1 MCVRSEAATSAQPM
15 WPARGGKGLAI
26 ATLVLDAFKGWLP
39 VFLVLTLPVFHAS
52 SPAQLHTLATFAA
65 LMAVIG
71 HMFPVWLGFKGGKGV
86 ATGLGVFLALAPK
99 VVLIALALFLVIVA
113 LTRYVSLGSILA
125 AAAFPAAL
133 WWLERDSFPAAA
145 LAMCAAAALLIIVRH
160 HQNIATPVGRH
171 RKPLRRKKGIVFM
184 ARIAVIGAGA
194 WGTALAIALARGGSH
209 QLKLWAYEK
218 EVVESIRATHV
229 NEAFLSGCR
238 SAGEH

>member
-1 MCVRSEAATSAQPM
+1 MNMSYPTLIAIAVGSYLLGSIPFGYILVRVFQGIDVRLIGSGNIGATNV
-15 WPARGGKGLAI
+15 ARSGGKGLAI

-39 VFLVLTLPVFHAS
+39 VFLVLTLPIFPAS

-65 LMAVIG
+65 LMAVSG

-99 VVLIALALFLVIVA
+99 IVLIALVLFLAVVA

-125 AAAFPAAL
+125 AASVPAAL

-160 HQNIATPVGRH
+160 HQNIARLLAGTENRFGA
-171 RKPLRRKKGIVFM
+171 RK
-184 ARIAVIGAGA
+184 A
-194 WGTALAIALARGGSH
+194 
-209 QLKLWAYEK
+209 
-218 EVVESIRATHV
+218 
-229 NEAFLSGCR
+229 
-238 SAGEH
+238 